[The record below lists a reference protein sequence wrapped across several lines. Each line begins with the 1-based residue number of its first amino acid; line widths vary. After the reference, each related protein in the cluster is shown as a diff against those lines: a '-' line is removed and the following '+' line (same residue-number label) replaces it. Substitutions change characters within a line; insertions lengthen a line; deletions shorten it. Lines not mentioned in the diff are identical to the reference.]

1 MLLFLTTNMAAV
13 TSRGNSNCSCLLC
26 ESLLVKWTFLLLFL
40 LEQYSEY
47 EKVVIEDRVAKEQA
61 RRKAEQ
67 EEEELKA
74 ATKVGFRGQRNNRGG
89 GGGG

>member
-1 MLLFLTTNMAAV
+1 MQT
-13 TSRGNSNCSCLLC
+13 SNCSCLRC
-26 ESLLVKWTFLLLFL
+26 ESFLVKWAFLLLFL
-40 LEQYSEY
+40 LKQYSEY

-74 ATKVGFRGQRNNRGG
+74 VTKVGFRGRGVRRLQCYPSPPL
-89 GGGG
+89 

>member
-1 MLLFLTTNMAAV
+1 M
-13 TSRGNSNCSCLLC
+13 
-26 ESLLVKWTFLLLFL
+26 FL

-74 ATKVGFRGQRNNRGG
+74 ATKVGFRGQRNNRGRG
-89 GGGG
+89 GGGVRRLQSYPSKSL

>member
-1 MLLFLTTNMAAV
+1 M
-13 TSRGNSNCSCLLC
+13 
-26 ESLLVKWTFLLLFL
+26 
-40 LEQYSEY
+40 
-47 EKVVIEDRVAKEQA
+47 IEDRVAKEQA

-89 GGGG
+89 RGGGLGGYNPTLPNPSN

>member
-1 MLLFLTTNMAAV
+1 MTTASTVLFP
-13 TSRGNSNCSCLLC
+13 S
-26 ESLLVKWTFLLLFL
+26 
-40 LEQYSEY
+40 QYSEY

-74 ATKVGFRGQRNNRGG
+74 AIKVS
-89 GGGG
+89 

>member
-1 MLLFLTTNMAAV
+1 MQT
-13 TSRGNSNCSCLLC
+13 SNCSCLLC
-26 ESLLVKWTFLLLFL
+26 ESFPDKWTFLLLFL

-74 ATKVGFRGQRNNRGG
+74 ATKVGFPNNRGG
-89 GGGG
+89 GGGGGVRRLQSYPSKSL